1 MENHNCEICS
11 SQFKTK
17 VGLQK
22 HLNKKNKC
30 NIVTAFQCKICN
42 KYFKYNK
49 NLIEHTENNKC
60 NYNIKNDKNKLEKV
74 TNIINVETHEIKI
87 DNTNLDD
94 KKTSI
99 KIILENDE
107 FDDDTKIN
115 FLNNLD
121 INITYN
127 SFKTINNTSM
137 PIDKKV
143 ILINQLGNNNKSIN
157 NVNNINN
164 GTINANQTTTN
175 NIQINNFGKE
185 KIDYL
190 DNEYFKDLIMNNHI
204 QTAYMK
210 LIEDTYLHKD
220 HPENKTIKIDN
231 LNNKFGFVFEDGKW
245 RPILKYEL
253 KEIMHEK
260 NNKLL
265 KIHYKK
271 VREFLDTAK
280 KSSINVFFSRQYDHD
295 PHLKL
300 MNDQMVL
307 LFYEGKNKNEV

>member
-1 MENHNCEICS
+1 MDKFKCEICS
-11 SQFKTK
+11 ETFKSK
-17 VGLQK
+17 FSLER
-22 HLNKKNKC
+22 HHNKKNKC
-30 NIVTAFQCKICN
+30 NIITNFQCLNCN
-42 KYFKYNK
+42 KYFKYKKNLSEHQEKNICNNK
-49 NLIEHTENNKC
+49 NNIIKEIEKDELIVENKINN
-60 NYNIKNDKNKLEKV
+60 NYINNDDISLKILIDSNITNDKKIELIHKYHKIEINDLITIFDSNLKTDEKITVINNFFKNKL
-74 TNIINVETHEIKI
+74 
-87 DNTNLDD
+87 
-94 KKTSI
+94 
-99 KIILENDE
+99 NDLNN
-107 FDDDTKIN
+107 TKI
-115 FLNNLD
+115 
-121 INITYN
+121 
-127 SFKTINNTSM
+127 S
-137 PIDKKV
+137 
-143 ILINQLGNNNKSIN
+143 
-157 NVNNINN
+157 NINN
-164 GTINANQTTTN
+164 GTINTNQTNNTTTNTTN

-307 LFYEGKNKNEV
+307 LFYEGKKEK

>member
-1 MENHNCEICS
+1 MEKYDCKFCTES
-11 SQFKTK
+11 FKTK
-17 VGLQK
+17 FNLDR
-22 HLNKKNKC
+22 HMNKKNKC
-30 NIVTAFQCKICN
+30 NVITPFQCINCLKF
-42 KYFKYNK
+42 FKYKK
-49 NLIEHTENNKC
+49 NLNEHQEKNICKQNIIIKDIEIEE
-60 NYNIKNDKNKLEKV
+60 IKN
-74 TNIINVETHEIKI
+74 TNIINNKQIDTNLKYLIESNIEDSKKIELINKFHKVEINDLITVFNCDLSTEKKI
-87 DNTNLDD
+87 SLINDFKDIINKKDSINTN
-94 KKTSI
+94 I
-99 KIILENDE
+99 
-107 FDDDTKIN
+107 
-115 FLNNLD
+115 
-121 INITYN
+121 
-127 SFKTINNTSM
+127 
-137 PIDKKV
+137 
-143 ILINQLGNNNKSIN
+143 
-157 NVNNINN
+157 NNINN
-164 GTINANQTTTN
+164 GIINANQTTTN

-253 KEIMHEK
+253 KEMMHEK

-307 LFYEGKNKNEV
+307 LFYEGKNEK

>member
-1 MENHNCEICS
+1 MEKYDCKFCTES
-11 SQFKTK
+11 FKTK
-17 VGLQK
+17 FNLDR
-22 HLNKKNKC
+22 HMNKKNKC
-30 NIVTAFQCKICN
+30 NVITPFQCINCLKF
-42 KYFKYNK
+42 FKYKK
-49 NLIEHTENNKC
+49 NLNEHQEKNICKQNIIIKDIEIEE
-60 NYNIKNDKNKLEKV
+60 IKN
-74 TNIINVETHEIKI
+74 TNIINNKQIDTNLKYLIESNIEDSKKIELINKFHKVEINDLITVFNCDLSTEKKI
-87 DNTNLDD
+87 SLINDFKDIINKKDSINTN
-94 KKTSI
+94 I
-99 KIILENDE
+99 
-107 FDDDTKIN
+107 
-115 FLNNLD
+115 
-121 INITYN
+121 
-127 SFKTINNTSM
+127 
-137 PIDKKV
+137 
-143 ILINQLGNNNKSIN
+143 
-157 NVNNINN
+157 NNINN
-164 GTINANQTTTN
+164 GIINANQTTTN

-253 KEIMHEK
+253 KEMMHEK

-307 LFYEGKNKNEV
+307 LFYEGKKEK